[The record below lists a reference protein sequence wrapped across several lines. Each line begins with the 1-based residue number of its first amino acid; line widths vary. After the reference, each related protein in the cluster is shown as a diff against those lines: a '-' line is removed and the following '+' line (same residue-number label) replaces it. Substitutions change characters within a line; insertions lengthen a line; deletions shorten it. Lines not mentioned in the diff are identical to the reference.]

1 MKWFYL
7 KPLSG
12 SIYILTSIRAEKSW
26 KLLIKLGLKL
36 LVDQGG
42 GGGHWFIIFLT
53 INVVNLFMVNIV

>member
-1 MKWFYL
+1 MVLFE
-7 KPLSG
+7 PLSG
-12 SIYILTSIRAEKSW
+12 SIYILTSIRVEKSW

>member
-1 MKWFYL
+1 MVLFE
-7 KPLSG
+7 PLSG
-12 SIYILTSIRAEKSW
+12 SIYILTSIRVEKSW

-36 LVDQGG
+36 LVNQGG

>member
-42 GGGHWFIIFLT
+42 GGGGALVKNFF
-53 INVVNLFMVNIV
+53 NKKFS